1 MKYEFAAGFLAL
13 GLALAPV
20 AGYTADKAMEKS
32 TPPAKAESKSE
43 KVVEK
48 AKDAID
54 DGVITTKIKAEYA
67 KDKTVSML
75 KIHVNTDPKGV
86 VTLSGDAK
94 SKAEV
99 DQAVKIAKGVK
110 GVTEVKNEIKV
121 AAAAPAPS
129 KSK

>member
-20 AGYTADKAMEKS
+20 AGYSADKAMEKS
-32 TPPAKAESKSE
+32 TAPSKTEKA
-43 KVVEK
+43 VEK
-48 AKDAID
+48 TKDAID

-99 DQAVKIAKGVK
+99 DQAVKIAKSVK
-110 GVTEVKNEIKV
+110 GVTEVKNEIKI
-121 AAAAPAPS
+121 AAAAP

>member
-1 MKYEFAAGFLAL
+1 MKIEFAAGFLAL

-20 AGYTADKAMEKS
+20 AGYSADKAMEKS
-32 TPPAKAESKSE
+32 PAPSKT
-43 KVVEK
+43 EK
-48 AKDAID
+48 AIEKTKDAID
-54 DGVITTKIKAEYA
+54 DSVITTKIKTEYA

-75 KIHVNTDPKGV
+75 KISVNTDPKGV

-94 SKAEV
+94 SKAEA

-121 AAAAPAPS
+121 VAATPA